1 MPRAGEEAGL
11 AQKGRR
17 AAAPPELDGD
27 AHRRLE
33 VAGPRSIV
41 GPAMTAMI
49 FQLLGGIG
57 LFLMGMVMLTD
68 GLKAA
73 AGQALQQALVRFTGT
88 PVKAFGSGA
97 LVTLLVQSSSAT
109 TVTLIG
115 FVSAGLIA
123 FPQAV
128 GVVMGASLGTTG
140 TGWIVSVLG
149 LKVSLGFYALPL
161 VGVGALLR
169 LLAHGRWRAV
179 GMALAGFGLIFI
191 GIDTL
196 QDGMRGVA
204 AAFDMARLP
213 TGGLQGHV
221 LAMLIGIGMTVVMQ
235 SSSAAVA
242 TTLTALHAQ
251 AVNFEQAASLVVGA
265 AIGTTVTGAL
275 AAIGG
280 STAARRTALAH
291 VLFNA
296 ATGVV
301 AIVLLP
307 LLLAL
312 LGLAQRHAGLEPG
325 AVSLAAFHTLFI
337 AIGVAV
343 ALPHAGAIAR
353 RLEAWLPERGPA
365 LTRHL
370 DDSLLQAPPV
380 ALEASRRTLVD
391 ILDALLDAL
400 LPLLQGRPGVDEG
413 RRAELAAALD
423 RAQAFFARVPPLRDD
438 EPLSA
443 VRVAQLHVID
453 HLSRLLPRLSQPPA
467 ALRAQTHGPLRDAAA
482 QAGEVLARA
491 RELLAHAPSAEELQ
505 ALPALAQLLA
515 ERKSSERLDLLRRTA
530 DGLRSPSETLA
541 ALDALRWLER
551 VVNHAWRASHHLAA
565 AAPRTPVSA
574 QTAAAPAPG

>member
-1 MPRAGEEAGL
+1 
-11 AQKGRR
+11 
-17 AAAPPELDGD
+17 
-27 AHRRLE
+27 
-33 VAGPRSIV
+33 
-41 GPAMTAMI
+41 MTAMI

-73 AGQALQQALVRFTGT
+73 AGQALQQALARFTGT
-88 PVKAFGSGA
+88 PAKAFASGA

-115 FVSAGLIA
+115 FVSAGLVS

-169 LLAHGRWRAV
+169 LLAHGRWRAL

-196 QDGMRGVA
+196 QAGMQVVA
-204 AAFDMARLP
+204 RSFDLARLP
-213 TGGLQGHV
+213 SGGLQGHA
-221 LAMLIGIGMTVVMQ
+221 LAMLIGIGLTVVMQ

-251 AVNFEQAASLVVGA
+251 AVNFEQAAALVVGA

-312 LGLAQRHAGLEPG
+312 LELAQRHAGLEPG

-343 ALPHAGAIAR
+343 ALPQAAAIAR
-353 RLEAWLPERGPA
+353 RIEAWLPERGPA

-380 ALEASRRTLVD
+380 ALEACRRTLAE
-391 ILDALLDAL
+391 ILQALLDAL
-400 LPLLQGRPGVDEG
+400 QPLLAGQAGADEA
-413 RRAELAAALD
+413 RRSELAIAIE
-423 RAQAFFARVPPLRDD
+423 RTQSFFARVPPLRDD

-443 VRVAQLHVID
+443 ARVALLHVID
-453 HLSRLLPRLSQPPA
+453 HLARLLPRLVLPPLSLQ
-467 ALRAQTHGPLRDAAA
+467 ALAREPLHDAAN
-482 QAGEVLARA
+482 QAREVLARA
-491 RELLAHAPSAEELQ
+491 RDLQGHAPSAAELD
-505 ALPALAQLLA
+505 ALPLLAQALAQRQA
-515 ERKSSERLDLLRRTA
+515 QERLDLLRRTA
-530 DGLRSPSETLA
+530 DGERSPAEALA

-565 AAPRTPVSA
+565 AAPP
-574 QTAAAPAPG
+574 AAAPVD